1 MTQTMETILGDIYDA
16 WRAQDLDWLASYLPD
31 DFCHVMHLPAGLY
44 QEGGVCEGKH
54 RVIER
59 WRSVVPTFEV
69 LRFDTSNLLINKNSA
84 AAEIVMQYRHRPSGE
99 ILDTTKANFWSF
111 EAGWPVKL
119 TEYYDVAS
127 IEAVTA
133 RLNARSSA

>member
-44 QEGGVCEGKH
+44 PEGGVCEGKH

-59 WRSVVPTFEV
+59 WRSVRPTFEV
-69 LRFDTSNLLINKNSA
+69 LRFDTSNLLLNKNSA

-99 ILDTTKANFWSF
+99 VLDTTKANFWSF

-133 RLNARSSA
+133 RLNARSNA

>member
-1 MTQTMETILGDIYDA
+1 MQTVLGDIYDA

-31 DFCHVMHLPAGLY
+31 DFCHVMHLPATLFPD
-44 QEGGVCEGKH
+44 GGMREGKP

-59 WRSVVPTFEV
+59 WRSVIPAFEV

-84 AAEIVMQYRHRPSGE
+84 AAEIVVQYRYRESGE
-99 ILDTTKANFWSF
+99 VLDTTKANFWAF
-111 EAGWPVKL
+111 EAGWPIRL

-133 RLNARSSA
+133 RISARADI

>member
-1 MTQTMETILGDIYDA
+1 MTKTMETVLGDIYDA

-31 DFCHVMHLPAGLY
+31 DFCHVMHLPSALY
-44 QEGGVCEGKH
+44 PEGGVCEGKV

-59 WRSVVPTFEV
+59 WRSVIPTFEV
-69 LRFDTSNLLINKNSA
+69 LRFDTSNLMINKNSA
-84 AAEIVMQYRHRPSGE
+84 AAEIVMQYRHRQSGE
-99 ILDTTKANFWSF
+99 VLDTTKANFWAF
-111 EAGWPVKL
+111 EAGWPVRL

-133 RLNARSSA
+133 RLKTRPEA

>member
-31 DFCHVMHLPAGLY
+31 DFYHVMHIPAGLY
-44 QEGGVCEGKH
+44 PEGGVCEGKH

-59 WRSVVPTFEV
+59 WRSVMPTFEV
-69 LRFDTSNLLINKNSA
+69 LRFDTSNLLLNKNSA
-84 AAEIVMQYRHRPSGE
+84 AAEIGMQYRHRPSGE
-99 ILDTTKANFWSF
+99 VLDTTKANFWSF

-133 RLNARSSA
+133 RLNARSNA